1 VETLQGAGCRCESLL
16 HDPPPDLKAGTDS
29 IAVLGGIWLQ
39 AVQQFLRF
47 SREFSQLLDL
57 ALDYFDPVA
66 ELICDIAAGQLT
78 GIINRQAAGTLYQG
92 EPQSF
97 GPADELQAAQAA
109 LIKQALTV
117 LAAHHRLQ
125 EAEIL
130 VAAQG
135 FDRQAAARGQR
146 PDPCAFRP
154 TDLTLP
160 LEETL
165 MWNQVL
171 SLSIP

>member
-1 VETLQGAGCRCESLL
+1 VS
-16 HDPPPDLKAGTDS
+16 
-29 IAVLGGIWLQ
+29 
-39 AVQQFLRF
+39 
-47 SREFSQLLDL
+47 
-57 ALDYFDPVA
+57 
-66 ELICDIAAGQLT
+66 ELICNIAAGQLT
-78 GIINRQAAGTLYQG
+78 GIMNRQTAGTPYQG
-92 EPQSF
+92 EPQSLW
-97 GPADELQAAQAA
+97 PADELQAAQAA
-109 LIKQALTV
+109 LAKQALTA

-146 PDPCAFRP
+146 PDLCACRP

-165 MWNQVL
+165 GWSLAL
-171 SLSIP
+171 SVSIP

>member
-1 VETLQGAGCRCESLL
+1 LL

-57 ALDYFDPVA
+57 ALDYFDLVA

-78 GIINRQAAGTLYQG
+78 GIINR
-92 EPQSF
+92 
-97 GPADELQAAQAA
+97 QAAQAA